1 MIANRALIICELSG
15 DYIDKQSVIKKAEVS
30 LFDSNVNCETT
41 RLVFLV
47 CQNLDTSKKC
57 N

>member
-47 CQNLDTSKKC
+47 CQNLDTSKKM
-57 N
+57 